1 MEYVI
6 LGNGIAGVCAAETIR
21 QFDAE
26 GGITMVADE
35 TFTPYSRPMISMVL
49 AGQVSSDKLPIR
61 SNSFY
66 EDLKITA
73 ALGNRVSDIDVDQTR
88 LRPYAFDH
96 PTDRQ

>member
-35 TFTPYSRPMISMVL
+35 TFPPYNRPMISMVL
-49 AGQVSSDKLPIR
+49 AGQVGAEKLPIR
-61 SNSFY
+61 SSRFY

-73 ALGNRVSDIDVDQTR
+73 VLETGSRKSM
-88 LRPYAFDH
+88 
-96 PTDRQ
+96 